1 MCRVKTDPA
10 PKPSDTEAIMRKTM
24 RRAFVL
30 CGLAAVAILAA
41 RPGLSQDTTK
51 LEHTDAEK
59 QAMQKVEA
67 LGGHV
72 MELAQNDKHLEVTY
86 HLTDG
91 DVTDE
96 DLAPL
101 ANMPLLVHV
110 NLRGTKV
117 TDAGLKNLAGC
128 KSLRKLHL
136 EKTSITDAGLEH
148 LKGLENLEYLNLY
161 GTNVTDAGLKHLE
174 PLKKLRKLYLW
185 ETKVTD
191 AGVENLKKALP
202 EVTVIRGLSLA
213 EPMPEKEAEAA
224 GAKKEEKK
232 EEKK

>member
-1 MCRVKTDPA
+1 
-10 PKPSDTEAIMRKTM
+10 M
-24 RRAFVL
+24 RRTLIL
-30 CGLAAVAILAA
+30 CGMPAVLAAIAALAA
-41 RPGLSQDTTK
+41 RPALAQDAAK
-51 LEHTDAEK
+51 VEHTDAEK
-59 QAMQKVEA
+59 QAMQKVRD

-72 MELAQNDKHLEVTY
+72 MELAQNDKHLEVAY

-96 DLAPL
+96 YLAPL

-117 TDAGLKNLAGC
+117 TDAGLKHLAGL

-136 EKTSITDAGLEH
+136 EKTAITDAGLEH
-148 LKGLENLEYLNLY
+148 LKGLENLEYWNLY

-213 EPMPEKEAEAA
+213 EPMPEKKDEAA
-224 GAKKEEKK
+224 GAKKEDKK
-232 EEKK
+232 